1 MKVTL
6 DREGQNVV
14 HLGLEVEAEKA
25 IREYEKAC
33 RLISQNRNI
42 PGFRRGKAP
51 RAIIEKTF
59 GVDYIKAVALEN
71 LVPRY
76 LSDAITDQSIDVIT
90 EPQIESCV
98 FELGSPLKFTAKFE
112 VRPEVTL
119 GEYSGVSVQ
128 VPEAK
133 LPADAMEKAL
143 TSIAE
148 SKSSLKA
155 VPNRTVVN
163 GDTVLLDFEC
173 FVDGNTVE
181 GGKADG
187 LVLEV
192 KEGTFIEGF
201 CEQLVG
207 KEPGPEFEI
216 KVKFPE
222 EYRNK
227 ELANKDA
234 TFKVVIRE
242 IRERVLP
249 EVNDEMAKS
258 LGQETLEQLKSALT
272 ERLEEEVRQENEVRS
287 QRAVVEAIVNNAKVD
302 IPSSMIERERD
313 LLLLQVRRYLEQ
325 NNQSWEV
332 FEQSSEFESVR
343 DSKLEEARQRVLTSL
358 VLGAI
363 VRAENV
369 QLTEEELKPYVEEL
383 AARYN
388 VPIEQI
394 AGNEDARR
402 QIMEEVLT
410 SKVVE
415 LLMTKAKI
423 EYVPEDENAK
433 GKAEHGHDH
442 DHGHSHDHSHGH
454 DHAHDQPADSEAESG
469 EKSKKKSASKTGQK
483 S

>member
-98 FELGSPLKFTAKFE
+98 FELGAPLKFTAKFE

-119 GEYSGVSVQ
+119 GEYSGIAVK

-133 LPADAMEKAL
+133 LPGDAMEKAL

-148 SKSSLKA
+148 SKASLKA
-155 VPNRTVVN
+155 VPNRSVVN

-201 CEQLVG
+201 CEQLAG

-249 EVNDEMAKS
+249 EVNDDMAKS

-287 QRAVVEAIVNNAKVD
+287 QRAVVEEIVNNAKVD

-332 FEQSSEFESVR
+332 FEQSPEFESVR
-343 DSKLEEARQRVLTSL
+343 SSKLEEARQRVLTSL

-415 LLMTKAKI
+415 LLMTRAQI

-433 GKAEHGHDH
+433 GKSEAGHDHEHGHA
-442 DHGHSHDHSHGH
+442 HDHSHGH
-454 DHAHDQPADSEAESG
+454 DHSHDQAGDQEIESG